1 MAWKSLNS
9 FSESM
14 KGKQV
19 RFRSNYSAPN
29 LSNQLNNNTFFPA
42 TLVIPSG
49 SVGVVY
55 QVRGITMFIGFGR
68 DLKTAP
74 STFSPAYYS
83 ATIQFYIDDINKIE
97 VEY

>member
-9 FSESM
+9 FSDSM
-14 KGKQV
+14 IGKQV
-19 RFRSNYSAPN
+19 RFRTNYSAPN
-29 LSNQLNNNTFFPA
+29 LSNQLNNNTTHPS
-42 TLVIPSG
+42 TLVIPAG
-49 SVGVVY
+49 AIGVVY

-74 STFSPAYYS
+74 SKFSPAYYS

-97 VEY
+97 IEY